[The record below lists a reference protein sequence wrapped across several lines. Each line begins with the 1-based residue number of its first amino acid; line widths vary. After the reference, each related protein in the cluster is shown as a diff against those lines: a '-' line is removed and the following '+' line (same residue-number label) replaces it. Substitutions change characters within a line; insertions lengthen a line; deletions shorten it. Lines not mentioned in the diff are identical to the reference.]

1 MDLELGDSYDRF
13 RQDVRTFVS
22 QNWPPKSATG
32 DYQLVEQDFRKRAAE
47 AGFLYRGFPKEY
59 GGAGT
64 HFETDSFMRQIIRE
78 EFLGAGAPY
87 EIQSIG
93 VAMFAPTLLHW
104 GSPEHKARFLSK
116 TLSGE
121 IKWCQGYSEPG
132 AGSDLA
138 SLRTRG
144 ELVSDEWVINGQ
156 KIWTSGAHEADYMF
170 ILVRTEPD
178 APKHKGISYLLLDMK
193 ASGIKV
199 RPLRQVHGYAGFNE
213 VFLDDVRTPADWM
226 LGARGEGWKVS
237 RTTLTFER
245 AFINSPDMMDDLVV
259 KLKADAARITRYGK
273 PLIED
278 PVFREKLAI
287 VEEFALGHRYSVHRQ
302 NAMDAAGEDPGI
314 VTLCNKLT
322 GTELVGMRIAEL
334 WQDVVGPAGALM
346 PGPDTTYDD
355 VDSVYWILRAIGSSI
370 AGGAANIQRSIIA
383 QRGLGLPRD

>member
-1 MDLELGDSYDRF
+1 MDLELGEAYEKF
-13 RQDVRTFVS
+13 RNEVQGFLTDHWPLETSTGDAERDAQTFR
-22 QNWPPKSATG
+22 KSA
-32 DYQLVEQDFRKRAAE
+32 AA
-47 AGFLYRGFPKEY
+47 AGFLYRGFPTEY
-59 GGAGT
+59 GGGGT
-64 HFETDSFMRQIIRE
+64 ERPVDSFMKQILRE
-78 EFLGAGAPY
+78 EFTKVGAPY

-104 GSPEHKARFLSK
+104 GSESQKRRFLPG

-144 ELVSDEWVINGQ
+144 EIVGKDWVISGQ

-170 ILVRTEPD
+170 ILVRTDPD
-178 APKHKGISYLLLDMK
+178 APKHSGISYLLVDMK
-193 ASGIKV
+193 SPGITV

-213 VFLDDVRTPADWM
+213 VFLDNVRTPADWM
-226 LGARGEGWKVS
+226 LGDTGEGWKVS
-237 RTTLTFER
+237 RTTLRFER
-245 AFINSPDMMDDLVV
+245 AFINSPDMMDDLVR
-259 KLKADAARITRYGK
+259 KLKADAHRILRHGR
-273 PLIED
+273 PLMED
-278 PVFREKLAI
+278 PVFREKLSI
-287 VEEFALGHRYSVHRQ
+287 VEEYSLGHRYSVHRQ

-314 VTLCNKLT
+314 STLCNKLT

-334 WQDVVGPAGALM
+334 WQDVVGDEGALM

-355 VDSVYWILRAIGSSI
+355 VDAVYWILRSIGSSI
-370 AGGAANIQRSIIA
+370 AGGTSNIQRSIIA